1 MNRRNQ
7 YLLGVFAVAPV
18 WFAIS
23 ICLCRMLDR
32 VTVTSDMETTASWW
46 LKLACGAAYPVRY
59 LLPEDGFAGLSE
71 RANDELGLFL
81 MLVNSILWGFL
92 LVFLFRFGARLYSA
106 WKTGIP
112 NAAQPLSH
120 DRSDT
125 TLSWRS

>member
-7 YLLGVFAVAPV
+7 YLLGVFAIAPV

-23 ICLCRMLDR
+23 ICLCRMLAR
-32 VTVTSDMETTASWW
+32 AANTTDMSMVPLW
-46 LKLACGAAYPVRY
+46 LKTACAIAYPVSF
-59 LLPEDGFAGLSE
+59 LLPEDGFADLSE
-71 RANDELGLFL
+71 RTNGLLGLGL
-81 MLVNSILWGFL
+81 TLANSLLWGVL
-92 LVFLFRFGARLYSA
+92 LVFLFRFGTRLYSA
-106 WKTGIP
+106 RKTGIA